1 MKMNFGTV
9 VISAGLCGLLSFILL
24 AVSIATDY
32 WYIIDVDEGKNSSL
46 EYSSSHS
53 GLWRIYEEGENSS
66 YHDISFYTDTSD
78 HTEQEKHLLNLH
90 RVIVVLLPLSLVLLV
105 FGGIFGLVASLAQ
118 SCSLL
123 TCIAAYFLICSLLTV
138 SGVSIYI
145 SYSQQALE
153 ELQLT
158 VDVESLA
165 HVHMSFG
172 WSLVMAC
179 LSFCLELLTGIL
191 LMLAARLIQRQCHH
205 EPAAVFSMS
214 QSSPQMLRLQ

>member
-24 AVSIATDY
+24 AVSIGTEY

-53 GLWRIYEEGENSS
+53 GLWRIHEE
-66 YHDISFYTDTSD
+66 
-78 HTEQEKHLLNLH
+78 LH

-118 SCSLL
+118 SCTLL
-123 TCIAAYFLICSLLTV
+123 TCLLTV

-153 ELQLT
+153 ELQHM
-158 VDVESLA
+158 VDIESLS

-179 LSFCLELLTGIL
+179 LSFSLELLTGIL
-191 LMLAARLIQRQCHH
+191 LMLAARLIHRQFLI
-205 EPAAVFSMS
+205 EPLMPIKNLYF
-214 QSSPQMLRLQ
+214 

>member
-1 MKMNFGTV
+1 MALNALV

-24 AVSIATDY
+24 ALSIGTEY

-53 GLWRIYEEGENSS
+53 GLWRIYEGKIVN
-66 YHDISFYTDTSD
+66 TDN
-78 HTEQEKHLLNLH
+78 LNLH

-118 SCSLL
+118 SCTLL
-123 TCIAAYFLICSLLTV
+123 TCIAAYFLICLVTV

-153 ELQLT
+153 ELQHM
-158 VDVESLA
+158 VDIKSLS

-191 LMLAARLIQRQCHH
+191 LMLAARLIPLSRNEFVLHQI
-205 EPAAVFSMS
+205 
-214 QSSPQMLRLQ
+214 

>member
-24 AVSIATDY
+24 AVSIGTEY

-53 GLWRIYEEGENSS
+53 GLWRIYEGKITTQTNSFLHVPVCVS
-66 YHDISFYTDTSD
+66 TD
-78 HTEQEKHLLNLH
+78 LH

-118 SCSLL
+118 SCTLL
-123 TCIAAYFLICSLLTV
+123 ICIAAYFLFCSLLTV

-153 ELQLT
+153 ELQHM
-158 VDVESLA
+158 VDIESLS

-179 LSFCLELLTGIL
+179 LSFSLELLTGIL
-191 LMLAARLIQRQCHH
+191 LMLASRLIHHQCHH
-205 EPAAVFSMS
+205 EPPYQEMS
-214 QSSPQMLRLQ
+214 LCCF

>member
-24 AVSIATDY
+24 AVSIGTEY

-53 GLWRIYEEGENSS
+53 GLWRIYEGKITTQTNSFLHVPLYS
-66 YHDISFYTDTSD
+66 TCVSTD
-78 HTEQEKHLLNLH
+78 LH

-118 SCSLL
+118 SCTLL
-123 TCIAAYFLICSLLTV
+123 ICIAAYFLICSLLTV

-153 ELQLT
+153 ELQHM
-158 VDVESLA
+158 VDIESLS

-179 LSFCLELLTGIL
+179 LSFSLELLTGIL
-191 LMLAARLIQRQCHH
+191 LMLASLGVCQICLHH
-205 EPAAVFSMS
+205 SSVSV
-214 QSSPQMLRLQ
+214 QSRFPQGF

>member
-24 AVSIATDY
+24 ALSIGTEY

-53 GLWRIYEEGENSS
+53 GLWRIYEGKMVNT
-66 YHDISFYTDTSD
+66 DNLSFFYVRLPVCVSAD
-78 HTEQEKHLLNLH
+78 LH

-118 SCSLL
+118 SCTLL
-123 TCIAAYFLICSLLTV
+123 TCIAAYFLLCSLVTM
-138 SGVSIYI
+138 SGVSIYV

-153 ELQLT
+153 ELQHM
-158 VDVESLA
+158 VDIESLS

-191 LMLAARLIQRQCHH
+191 LMLAARLIRRQCQHD
-205 EPAAVFSMS
+205 AITRFS
-214 QSSPQMLRLQ
+214 QGF

>member
-24 AVSIATDY
+24 AVSIGTEY

-53 GLWRIYEEGENSS
+53 GLWRIYEGENGS

-90 RVIVVLLPLSLVLLV
+90 RVIVLLLPLSLVLLV

-118 SCSLL
+118 SFSLL
-123 TCIAAYFLICSLLTV
+123 SCIAAYFLMCSLLTV

-153 ELQLT
+153 ELQLM

-172 WSLVMAC
+172 WSLAMAC
-179 LSFCLELLTGIL
+179 LSFCLEMLAGFLLL
-191 LMLAARLIQRQCHH
+191 LAARLIRRQCHH
-205 EPAAVFSMS
+205 EPAAVFFMS
-214 QSSPQMLRLQ
+214 QTSPQLLRLQ

>member
-1 MKMNFGTV
+1 MMNFGTV

-24 AVSIATDY
+24 ALSIGTEY

-53 GLWRIYEEGENSS
+53 GLWRIYEGKIVN
-66 YHDISFYTDTSD
+66 TDN
-78 HTEQEKHLLNLH
+78 LNLH

-118 SCSLL
+118 SCTLL
-123 TCIAAYFLICSLLTV
+123 TCLVTV

-153 ELQLT
+153 ELQHM
-158 VDVESLA
+158 VDIKSLS

-191 LMLAARLIQRQCHH
+191 LMLAARLIRRHDDDH
-205 EPAAVFSMS
+205 FIYS
-214 QSSPQMLRLQ
+214 LIKK

>member
-1 MKMNFGTV
+1 MALNALV

-24 AVSIATDY
+24 ALSIGTEY

-53 GLWRIYEEGENSS
+53 GLWRIYEGKMVNT
-66 YHDISFYTDTSD
+66 DNLSFFYVR
-78 HTEQEKHLLNLH
+78 LYLH

-118 SCSLL
+118 SCTLL
-123 TCIAAYFLICSLLTV
+123 TCIAAYFLLCSLVTV

-153 ELQLT
+153 ELQHM
-158 VDVESLA
+158 VDIESLS

-191 LMLAARLIQRQCHH
+191 LMLAARLIRRQCQH
-205 EPAAVFSMS
+205 EPAAVLTVS
-214 QSSPQMLRLQ
+214 QSSPQLLRLQ

>member
-1 MKMNFGTV
+1 MMNFGTV

-24 AVSIATDY
+24 ALSIGTEY

-53 GLWRIYEEGENSS
+53 GLWRIYEGKMVNT
-66 YHDISFYTDTSD
+66 DI
-78 HTEQEKHLLNLH
+78 LNFLYLKYLH

-105 FGGIFGLVASLAQ
+105 FGGIFGLVASLSQ
-118 SCSLL
+118 SCTLL
-123 TCIAAYFLICSLLTV
+123 TCIAAYFLICLVTV

-153 ELQLT
+153 ELQHM
-158 VDVESLA
+158 VDIESLS

-191 LMLAARLIQRQCHH
+191 LMLAARLILRQCQH
-205 EPAAVFSMS
+205 EPTAVLTMS
-214 QSSPQMLRLQ
+214 QSSPQLLRLQ

>member
-24 AVSIATDY
+24 ALSIGTEY

-53 GLWRIYEEGENSS
+53 GLWRIYEGQNGS

-118 SCSLL
+118 SCTLL
-123 TCIAAYFLICSLLTV
+123 TCIAAYFLICSLVTV

-153 ELQLT
+153 ELQHM
-158 VDVESLA
+158 VDIKSLS

-191 LMLAARLIQRQCHH
+191 LMLAARLIRRQCQH
-205 EPAAVFSMS
+205 EPAAVLTMS
-214 QSSPQMLRLQ
+214 QSSPQLLRLQ

>member
-1 MKMNFGTV
+1 MNFGTV

-24 AVSIATDY
+24 AVSIGTEY

-53 GLWRIYEEGENSS
+53 GLWRIYEGENGS

-118 SCSLL
+118 SFSLL
-123 TCIAAYFLICSLLTV
+123 SCIAAYFLICSLLTV

-153 ELQLT
+153 ELQHM

-172 WSLVMAC
+172 WSLAMAC
-179 LSFCLELLTGIL
+179 LSFCLEMLAGIL
-191 LMLAARLIQRQCHH
+191 LLLAARLIRRQCEH
-205 EPAAVFSMS
+205 EPAAVFFMS
-214 QSSPQMLRLQ
+214 QSSPQLLRLQ

>member
-1 MKMNFGTV
+1 MNFGTV
-9 VISAGLCGLLSFILL
+9 VITAGLCGLLSFILL
-24 AVSIATDY
+24 AVSIGTEY
-32 WYIIDVDEGKNSSL
+32 WYIIDVDEEKNSSL

-53 GLWRIYEEGENSS
+53 GLWRIYEGPNGSF
-66 YHDISFYTDTSD
+66 HDISFYSDTSN

-90 RVIVVLLPLSLVLLV
+90 RVIVILFPLSLVLLV

-118 SCSLL
+118 SYTLL
-123 TCIAAYFLICSLLTV
+123 SCIAAYFLICSVLTV

-153 ELQLT
+153 ELQHM
-158 VDVESLA
+158 VSVESLA

-172 WSLVMAC
+172 WSLLMAC
-179 LSFCLELLTGIL
+179 LSFSLELFTGIL
-191 LMLAARLIQRQCHH
+191 LMLAANLTQRQCQH

-214 QSSPQMLRLQ
+214 

>member
-1 MKMNFGTV
+1 MECN
-9 VISAGLCGLLSFILL
+9 
-24 AVSIATDY
+24 D
-32 WYIIDVDEGKNSSL
+32 
-46 EYSSSHS
+46 
-53 GLWRIYEEGENSS
+53 
-66 YHDISFYTDTSD
+66 
-78 HTEQEKHLLNLH
+78 
-90 RVIVVLLPLSLVLLV
+90 
-105 FGGIFGLVASLAQ
+105 
-118 SCSLL
+118 CSLC
-123 TCIAAYFLICSLLTV
+123 TGLLTV

-158 VDVESLA
+158 VDMESLA

-191 LMLAARLIQRQCHH
+191 LILAARLIHRQCHH

-214 QSSPQMLRLQ
+214 QSSPQMLRLQWWWWCCLYSHAFHPQFDQEMSLCCVKVEMKSAGWQMRQLHQLLKERLTRGLQNLSASLDCFCAITFSSRLLETRFPLLTNVMCHALMVYNMMNQAIEAFTCSISRHIFTE

>member
-1 MKMNFGTV
+1 MEPLTLMNFGSV

-24 AVSIATDY
+24 AVSIGTEY

-46 EYSSSHS
+46 EPVCVSA
-53 GLWRIYEEGENSS
+53 E
-66 YHDISFYTDTSD
+66 
-78 HTEQEKHLLNLH
+78 LH

-118 SCSLL
+118 SCTLL
-123 TCIAAYFLICSLLTV
+123 TCIAAYFLICLLTV

-153 ELQLT
+153 ELQHM
-158 VDVESLA
+158 VDIESLS

-179 LSFCLELLTGIL
+179 LSFCLELLTGLL
-191 LMLAARLIQRQCHH
+191 LMLAARFIHRQCHH
-205 EPAAVFSMS
+205 EPAAVLSMS
-214 QSSPQMLRLQ
+214 QSSPQLLRLQ